1 MVLNMI
7 GHRERWIKLLPQTR
21 SSEVD
26 YSLLIMTGMVKT
38 LERSEV
44 QPGMA
49 PVAFAPPIFIG
60 GGLLCLCFGVST
72 A

>member
-1 MVLNMI
+1 MAMA
-7 GHRERWIKLLPQTR
+7 
-21 SSEVD
+21 
-26 YSLLIMTGMVKT
+26 KT